1 MTMMMTTTTVTIAI
15 IYMQYKEEMLD
26 DQIDMENFRAAEHKA
41 EVRILLLLVWTID
54 VYKYLITY
62 FQSSPA

>member
-26 DQIDMENFRAAEHKA
+26 DQIDMENFRAAEPKQ
-41 EVRILLLLVWTID
+41 
-54 VYKYLITY
+54 KYAFY
-62 FQSSPA
+62 YC